1 MTHVG
6 VHTPTLLLDRTT
18 FTGSVKAALGVEPLP
33 PSRNYVQAPW
43 LTVDGRIHAPT
54 SYFLAHH
61 CRSSPNQKTASR
73 MAHSLADRLR
83 FLITERGHAS
93 FSDHRDPVLTATE
106 DDFAA
111 YHRARQYGVTPDGVN
126 PDLEITS
133 DSWRFTRS
141 AIKRL
146 YEYLHRRHGHPVPF
160 PLVNTRFNGFTGTG
174 VAGYRPRRTS
184 TGSAGTPI
192 DPHFTQLLLQAAL
205 RIDRDG
211 NQSDYAGAERDHAL
225 LSLAFAS
232 GLRRSNLSH
241 VTHYEVPA
249 ATPRRDFTVMH
260 VADHITK
267 GDAGGDAMVF
277 SHYLPAVWAYIHG
290 RRTELAEDARH
301 RPDKPL
307 HVLTATEAAVIYT
320 DPDNDQQRSPRPRP
334 WARLD
339 AATRR
344 RLVDP
349 DGSSPVLFLNTYL
362 DSLGTRPLRRRA
374 ELAGLVSD
382 AAAGLMMGEGLAAP
396 GLAEDEREFLADAAT
411 TQLIE
416 PWQQEFDETRTE
428 LFAAL
433 ESLSPHLGDLLRGA
447 WFNINANGPAAASS
461 AASCLVEVLDQ
472 TLHALVDE
480 VALPGWLAQS
490 GRTGTQYIDAKS
502 ARPTRRARLAFVL
515 RERSQR
521 DARLVSALESSLAAA
536 LPPMKELLEQAK
548 HGRFDVGVQAVRC
561 HAVTVE
567 SLLINLLLGIK

>member
-1 MTHVG
+1 MTRVK
-6 VHTPTLLLDRTT
+6 VHTPTLLLDRSA
-18 FTGSVKAALGVEPLP
+18 FTASVSSALGVEPLL
-33 PSRNYVQAPW
+33 PSRSYVQAPW
-43 LTVDGRIHAPT
+43 LTLDGRIHAPT

-73 MAHSLADRLR
+73 MAHSLADWLR
-83 FLITERGHAS
+83 FLITERGHAP
-93 FSDHRDPVLTATE
+93 FSDHRDPILTATE

-141 AIKRL
+141 AVKRL
-146 YEYLHRRHGHPVPF
+146 YEYLHRRHAHPVPF

-174 VAGYRPRRTS
+174 VAGYRPRRTN

-211 NQSDYAGAERDHAL
+211 TQSDYAGAERDHAL

-249 ATPRRDFTVMH
+249 PTPRRDFTVMH

-307 HVLTATEAAVIYT
+307 HVLTATEAAVTYT
-320 DPDNDQQRSPRPRP
+320 DPDNDEQRSPRPRP

-349 DGSSPVLFLNTYL
+349 DGSSPVLFLNEVTGDPLAY
-362 DSLGTRPLRRRA
+362 DSLSNIIESGRDFTRAKLEPTFPARFRIHDTRHTYAVHYL
-374 ELAGLVSD
+374 LAIYHGLVAKNLPKNRSND
-382 AAAGLMMGEGLAAP
+382 Y
-396 GLAEDEREFLADAAT
+396 
-411 TQLIE
+411 
-416 PWQQEFDETRTE
+416 
-428 LFAAL
+428 
-433 ESLSPHLGDLLRGA
+433 
-447 WFNINANGPAAASS
+447 
-461 AASCLVEVLDQ
+461 V
-472 TLHALVDE
+472 VDH
-480 VALPGWLAQS
+480 
-490 GRTGTQYIDAKS
+490 
-502 ARPTRRARLAFVL
+502 
-515 RERSQR
+515 
-521 DARLVSALESSLAAA
+521 LAAA
-536 LPPMKELLEQAK
+536 LELVKASLGHASEASTRLYLSAAHRLLDVPPEHLRGE
-548 HGRFDVGVQAVRC
+548 F
-561 HAVTVE
+561 
-567 SLLINLLLGIK
+567 